1 MEFLFSDTMFLANF
15 QGLSTAIG
23 TAVVVFL
30 GSYFIK
36 GISVDGPISA
46 LIAGI
51 ALAVVSFFLEGILN
65 GLAKP
70 LSWITL
76 GLFNLV
82 IDAIIIYVVHM
93 LLKGFRVD
101 NFGAAFL
108 LALAI
113 TVVQYIF

>member
-1 MEFLFSDTMFLANF
+1 MDFLLSETIFLANF

-23 TAVVVFL
+23 TAIIVFI
-30 GSYFIK
+30 GSFFIK

-51 ALAVVSFFLEGILN
+51 ALAVVSYFLEGILN

-82 IDAIIIYVVHM
+82 VDAIIIYIVHI
-93 LLKGFRVD
+93 LLKGFRVE
-101 NFGAAFL
+101 NFWAAFI
-108 LALAI
+108 LALVI
-113 TVVQYIF
+113 TAFQIIF